1 MLIQLLLYM
10 ASVSRLHFLGKP
22 QVWGLELE
30 LLRLGCQQPPRV
42 TVFERSRHVQLGA
55 EAENKLPPALAS
67 SSFIEQPH
75 KIYPPPLPTISVKHY
90 YAAQHL

>member
-10 ASVSRLHFLGKP
+10 ASVSRLHFLGKT
-22 QVWGLELE
+22 QFWGLGLELVG
-30 LLRLGCQQPPRV
+30 LGCQQPLWV
-42 TVFERSRHVQLGA
+42 TVFERSRHIQLGA
-55 EAENKLPPALAS
+55 EEENKRPPALA

-75 KIYPPPLPTISVKHY
+75 KIYPPPLPIISVKHY